1 MQLSLFNK
9 IYLVLP
15 YIFSNFAH
23 RNLRIVQL
31 RNDVEVERIK
41 FIVIMGY
48 IDEMNKTFR
57 KFLNQIDELLENDPD
72 IDVNSVDELRKK
84 VENYGIQNR

>member
-1 MQLSLFNK
+1 
-9 IYLVLP
+9 
-15 YIFSNFAH
+15 
-23 RNLRIVQL
+23 
-31 RNDVEVERIK
+31 
-41 FIVIMGY
+41 MGY

-57 KFLNQIDELLENDPD
+57 KFLNQIDEMLENDID